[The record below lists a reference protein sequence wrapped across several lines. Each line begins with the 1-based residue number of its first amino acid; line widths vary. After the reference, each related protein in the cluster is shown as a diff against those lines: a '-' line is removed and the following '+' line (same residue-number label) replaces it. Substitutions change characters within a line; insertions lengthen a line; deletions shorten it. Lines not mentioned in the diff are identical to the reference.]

1 MWKSLFPN
9 LTKEMAVN
17 KGTLSAISDKF
28 TLVLITKVAR
38 RFTFWLCKYCHF
50 HTSSIQ
56 TQTRQSTFLGCK
68 AHSMSSKVESQ
79 MLFIAF
85 LSFLEISECI
95 LQRDKR
101 GIKGRTKT
109 ANKKRNKRKWTPKN
123 FIPAKFGD
131 VFIMFILEDGNC
143 HFYFTN

>member
-1 MWKSLFPN
+1 MHDLNLTDEISHLNHQYLLIWRQRSEALTVSVWKSLFPN

-101 GIKGRTKT
+101 
-109 ANKKRNKRKWTPKN
+109 A
-123 FIPAKFGD
+123 
-131 VFIMFILEDGNC
+131 
-143 HFYFTN
+143 Y